1 MKGENIKY
9 VIFKNIKIMKK
20 KLSEKSFAS
29 LDILEQNIAKVNDGD
44 YLSTHGVGYYSS
56 DGNYYWVRTVNKT
69 TSSEYQENYWDS
81 TINVSEFIQEY
92 SANSENGYGKAVN
105 PITIADYNQF
115 VKWGVWHGGYVKDF
129 GYIDVAASSL
139 YGNSIWANS
148 WYAYGTKEYP
158 VSVEDFYRI
167 SQKNQWRGGYVY
179 GWDYVSDGHKI
190 LGCSSNISPVSVED
204 GMCTVGSIV
213 NASYMLNENRSV
225 ESVFNDLKKYWSPEL
240 KRFIYDESVLSSIL
254 NKYFK
259 ATQISTYLQLNNALA
274 MQKVVFCHYLSQEDE
289 LSDQYH
295 DTIIVSGS
303 HVKNGYNTLEPSG
316 GLGLIK
322 MGEAFKNGKCKYF
335 ILEKL

>member
-1 MKGENIKY
+1 
-9 VIFKNIKIMKK
+9 MKK

-56 DGNYYWVRTVNKT
+56 DGNYYWVRTANKT

-225 ESVFNDLKKYWSPEL
+225 ESVFKELEKYWSPEL
-240 KRFIYDESVLSSIL
+240 KRFIFDESTLSYIL

-259 ATQISTYLQLNNALA
+259 ATQISDVREINNALA
-274 MQKVVFCHYLSQEDE
+274 LQKVVFCHYVTNEDE
-289 LSDQYH
+289 YSIQHH
-295 DTIIVSGS
+295 DTIIVDGS
-303 HVKNGYNTLEPSG
+303 YVKDGYITLEPSG
-316 GLGLIK
+316 GFGLIRRDNVYK
-322 MGEAFKNGKCKYF
+322 KDKYKF
-335 ILEKL
+335 FMLERNE